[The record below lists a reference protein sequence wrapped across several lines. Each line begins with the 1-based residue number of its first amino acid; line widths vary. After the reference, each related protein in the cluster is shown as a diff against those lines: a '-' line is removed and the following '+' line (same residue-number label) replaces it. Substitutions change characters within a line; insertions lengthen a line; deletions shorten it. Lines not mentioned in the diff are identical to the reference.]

1 MTANLILQNREA
13 RFCGPSGTV
22 PPLQKQWAALRAA
35 VKILEKKSVS
45 FVLEYIYNEARTHF
59 MENE

>member
-1 MTANLILQNREA
+1 LQNREA
-13 RFCGPSGTV
+13 RFGGPSGTV

-35 VKILEKKSVS
+35 VQLVGRKQKSWIV
-45 FVLEYIYNEARTHF
+45 EYIYNAARTHF